1 MVRLIAACLLIL
13 ATIAAVATASTATAA
28 SDDLASVVS
37 QVDRLLEQHWQ
48 GRGIVA
54 ARPATNAELARRL
67 TLDLL
72 GRVPTVREFEPFL
85 KVSDKSAAA
94 SKTGKIDPVADAH
107 AGHVERLLRS
117 AEFPLYFGAVL
128 DEMVQGRM
136 AGNEAFVDY
145 LRQALAT
152 GKSWERV
159 FREVIAGGA
168 EGEAAKQA
176 AQFVD
181 KRAKDIDQ
189 LTVDTARGFFG
200 VDISCARCHDHPL
213 VADWTQFHYYGL
225 SAFLRAPSGNKPKG
239 DAATSN
245 AADSEVKFLARN
257 GQEQTA
263 RMMFLSGK
271 PFEQWKAAHPATAD
285 DAARWSPRRRL
296 VEMAVDDRQF
306 LSRALANRLWE
317 QFTGRGLVEPV
328 DQLHSN
334 NPPSVPGVLELLA
347 TDLADHGYDPRRT
360 IRVIT
365 LCLAY
370 RVSSELGTP
379 ATDMAPMNAASATS
393 AASPAFPA
401 NAAGPGDFAA
411 MRLKPLSPRQYAIS
425 LTLAV
430 GDQAFDES
438 STSGRRLGRILQVE
452 GLEQAERLLELEAAV
467 SPLMPRFDPR
477 TADFQSSAR
486 EALFVSNSD
495 AIQRLVAAEGKNLA
509 ARMAQLADDKAAV
522 ALAFAA
528 LLQRPP
534 TDSER
539 ELFVKHL
546 QTTAGPN
553 AGAAAKTD
561 ANEGAAAGSAADANV
576 VADAA
581 SGPAT
586 GAAPA
591 TTAAVGGS
599 SNLADARTQRCVDVV
614 WALATSAEF
623 RFNH

>member
-1 MVRLIAACLLIL
+1 MIRLIAACLLICG
-13 ATIAAVATASTATAA
+13 TITAIATASHAVAA
-28 SDDLASVVS
+28 GEDLASVVS
-37 QVDRLLEQHWQ
+37 QVDRLLEQHWKS
-48 GRGIVA
+48 RDIVA
-54 ARPATNAELARRL
+54 ARPATDAELARRL
-67 TLDLL
+67 SLDLL

-85 KVSDKSAAA
+85 KSGDKAAA
-94 SKTGKIDPVADAH
+94 PAKTGKIDAVGDAH

-117 AEFPLYFGAVL
+117 AEFPLYFGGVL

-176 AQFVD
+176 SQFVD

-225 SAFLRAPSGNKPKG
+225 SAFLRTPSGNKPKG
-239 DAATSN
+239 DSATSGMS
-245 AADSEVKFLARN
+245 DSDVKFLARN

-271 PFEQWKAAHPATAD
+271 PFEQWKAALPAPAD

-296 VEMAVDDRQF
+296 VEMAVDDRHF

-317 QFTGRGLVEPV
+317 QFLGRGLVEPV

-365 LCLAY
+365 LSRAY
-370 RVSSELGTP
+370 RASSELGAPVPDVPP
-379 ATDMAPMNAASATS
+379 ANATSPASPASPASPTNAAS
-393 AASPAFPA
+393 
-401 NAAGPGDFAA
+401 PGDFAA

-467 SPLMPRFDPR
+467 GPLLPRFDPR

-495 AIQRLVAAEGKNLA
+495 AIQRLVAADGKNLA
-509 ARMAQLADDKAAV
+509 ARMAQTADDKAAV

-528 LLQRPP
+528 LLQRAP

-539 ELFVKHL
+539 EWFVKHL
-546 QTTAGPN
+546 QVAAGPA
-553 AGAAAKTD
+553 AGTAASVAAA
-561 ANEGAAAGSAADANV
+561 ASAAAS
-576 VADAA
+576 
-581 SGPAT
+581 
-586 GAAPA
+586 APA
-591 TTAAVGGS
+591 S
-599 SNLADARTQRCVDVV
+599 ADARMQRCADVV